1 MLITLNEP
9 LPVPTSIPSPGD
21 VKQYPDQA
29 ERGVG
34 PCLAFLWSERG
45 LAPSSVLPPEPPSS
59 NHVSYPQGLLCAP
72 FLFIFILTKGL
83 INNWR
88 LVDKGGNSWLHFK
101 RRLSDRFGKLFRIQK
116 HKALMV
122 EWLSEE
128 LVVWGIRQSQIILQ
142 RWLLIPKGSMFSQA
156 GITMSYDFLR
166 GTRPLW
172 LLTSFSLSR
181 KRIGLDFL

>member
-1 MLITLNEP
+1 MSHCLSP
-9 LPVPTSIPSPGD
+9 PPSPPQGMLSNILIRPNVELD
-21 VKQYPDQA
+21 RVWPSCEVKEAWP
-29 ERGVG
+29 
-34 PCLAFLWSERG
+34 PLLSSLLNPHPLTMCLT
-45 LAPSSVLPPEPPSS
+45 
-59 NHVSYPQGLLCAP
+59 PQGLLCAP